1 MKILKVCK
9 ECGKEY
15 VTSRI
20 TSIYCSSVCCHRVA
34 HRNEKKRLKAKREEQ
49 KKLKSASEPILTI
62 QEPPKE
68 FLTPGDV
75 AKLLGVSLPT
85 VYRYFA
91 LNIIK
96 AVKIRRNTFI
106 RREDL
111 NAMFETATYKKRAYH
126 RKATDEVAYYSM
138 RDIMD
143 KYKIGKKAILSRCD
157 RFGIPKIY
165 EGRNFY
171 YNKKSVDEHFAEL
184 LEDIDLSDY
193 YTVDQLMEKLNMKRG
208 NVLTFVARNKIPRV
222 TRGRDVYY
230 SKIHIDSF
238 KRKGDELDDNW
249 YTYPEISEKHGLSKD
264 RISYYLKNYK
274 IRTEKRGKYT
284 MIYRSDFDNIVING
298 LLADVARDKDTGKLA
313 ISSKQKITP
322 HKEMTPPE
330 TPEGY
335 YSADDI
341 SKKYKVLLKRVYQL
355 AKENRIPKISLHHYN
370 FYEKTAVDV
379 AFNQPVIVD
388 GVKEW
393 ITIEEVEKLYGV
405 KDNARRSFMYRH
417 KIPTKIEFGKQ
428 YYSKTHIDRIKKNQF
443 EGYENYYS
451 TQEAMEKFNLT
462 KDLVFYYA
470 KHYNV
475 SKVNYGKNVFLSK
488 AEFDEL
494 MKKRFAKEN
503 NDLITLEKL
512 NNKG

>member
-1 MKILKVCK
+1 M
-9 ECGKEY
+9 
-15 VTSRI
+15 
-20 TSIYCSSVCCHRVA
+20 YCSAVCSHRVA
-34 HRNEKKRLKAKREEQ
+34 HRNEKKRLKEKREEQ
-49 KKLKSASEPILTI
+49 KRLKSEANSILTF
-62 QEPPKE
+62 QEPQKE
-68 FLTPGDV
+68 FLTPNDV

-106 RREDL
+106 RRVDL

-126 RKATDEVAYYSM
+126 KKASEEVVYYTM

-184 LEDIDLSDY
+184 LQDIDLNDY
-193 YTVDQLMEKLNMKRG
+193 YTIDQLMEKFKMKRA
-208 NVLTFVARNKIPRV
+208 NALNFVARNKIPRIS
-222 TRGRDVYY
+222 RGRDVFY
-230 SKIHIDSF
+230 SKSHIDTF
-238 KRKGDELDDNW
+238 KRKGDELDENW

-284 MIYRSDFDNIVING
+284 MIYRSDFDTIVING
-298 LLADVARDKDTGKLA
+298 LLADVARDKETGKLA
-313 ISSKQKITP
+313 INYKQMVTP
-322 HKEMTPPE
+322 HKGMTPPE
-330 TPEGY
+330 TPDGY
-335 YSADDI
+335 YSADEI

-355 AKENRIPKISLHHYN
+355 TRENRIPKISLHHYC
-370 FYEKTAVDV
+370 FYEKCAVDE

-393 ITIEEVEKLYGV
+393 ITIDEVENQYGM

-428 YYSKTHIDRIKKNQF
+428 YYSKTHIDRIKKNRF
-443 EGYENYYS
+443 DGFENYYS
-451 TQEAMEKFNLT
+451 TQEAMKKYDLT
-462 KDLVFYYA
+462 KDLVFYYLY
-470 KHYNV
+470 HYKIP
-475 SKVNYGKNVFLSK
+475 KVNYGNNVFISK
-488 AEFDEL
+488 KEFDEQ
-494 MKKRFAKEN
+494 MKKRFAKQS

-512 NNKG
+512 NNKGW